1 MAKPR
6 GNMQGV
12 RDNLNSNV
20 KISLDRVNKICS
32 ALQVGAPV
40 KTAAAFAG
48 VSDKTVYNWISRAGQ
63 TMAKAEEAGPDAVLS
78 PEDALYMRFAEEFL
92 KATASFELK
101 NLGLIAHAA
110 MGGPDGKG
118 TKYWQAAAWLL
129 ERRKPQSYG
138 MNRQVTDDENPTEE
152 KDVTPE
158 EIHKQE
164 LDVYNPERIARL
176 FRSLEES
183 GIIPEKSLTRI
194 VTADPTTSKKE

>member
-48 VSDKTVYNWISRAGQ
+48 VSDKTVYNWISRAGSVMQ
-63 TMAKAEEAGPDAVLS
+63 RAEEAGPDAVLS
-78 PEDALYMRFAEEFL
+78 PDDLLYMRFAEEFL

-152 KDVTPE
+152 KDVTPDP
-158 EIHKQE
+158 IPKGE
-164 LDVYNPERIARL
+164 LDPYDAERIGRVYQAYIDAQLIGEKEITRRDPERVPA
-176 FRSLEES
+176 SK
-183 GIIPEKSLTRI
+183 EK
-194 VTADPTTSKKE
+194 